1 MKYLKIAFFLFLLVG
16 TVVILKN
23 HQVEQCA
30 PYRIAEGRI
39 FGTQYRVSYQSS
51 EPLDSAIKSVLQE
64 VDASLSMFNKKST
77 LWRINNGEDNQVDSL
92 FCVVFNASQA
102 VAEAT
107 NGAFDP
113 TVAPAV
119 NAWGFGTQQ
128 KSALTTSALDS
139 IAALVDYRKVKL
151 VGDTLLWRADERM
164 KLDFGAIAKG
174 FGVDCVAAMLQREDV
189 ANYMVEIGG
198 EVIVSGI
205 NDKGTAWRIG
215 IQKPTT
221 DGASVQDVIQLHN
234 AAMATSGNYRNY
246 YLNHEGKRV
255 AHTIDPRT
263 ASPVSHSLLSAT
275 VIAPSCAQA
284 DAYATAFMVMGV
296 DSAKAI
302 LSARPEL
309 SAYLIYEDADSLCVY
324 STIEERVNQ

>member
-1 MKYLKIAFFLFLLVG
+1 MKYLKIVFFLFLLIG
-16 TVVILKN
+16 TVLILKN
-23 HQVEQCA
+23 HQAEQSV

-39 FGTQYRVSYQSS
+39 FGTQYRVAYQSS
-51 EPLDSAIKSVLQE
+51 VPLDSAIQSVLQE

-77 LWRINNGEDNQVDSL
+77 LWRINNGMSNHVDSL
-92 FCVVFNASQA
+92 FCMVFNASQA

-119 NAWGFGTQQ
+119 NAWGFGPQQ
-128 KSALTTSALDS
+128 KAELTTSALDS
-139 IAALVDYRKVKL
+139 IAQLVDYRKVKL

-164 KLDFGAIAKG
+164 SLDFGAIAKG
-174 FGVDCVAAMLQREDV
+174 FGVDCVAAMLQRNAV
-189 ANYMVEIGG
+189 VNYMVEIGG
-198 EVIVSGI
+198 EVIVSGH
-205 NDKGTAWRIG
+205 NDKGNTWRIG

-221 DGASVQDVIQLHN
+221 DGDAVQEIIQLNN

-246 YLNHEGKRV
+246 YLNNEGKRV

-263 ASPVSHSLLSAT
+263 VSPVSHSLLSAT

-284 DAYATAFMVMGV
+284 DAFATAFMVVGV
-296 DSAKAI
+296 DSAKHI
-302 LSARPEL
+302 LNAHPEL

-324 STIEERVNQ
+324 STIKTNLD